1 MTTEPT
7 PDERFPAPRTGKQ
20 RANGEGTIYKRQDG
34 RYEGAC
40 YVLIADGT
48 IRRKRV
54 YARTRKEVVEKLAAL
69 QRQSRDGIPMPTRS
83 WKVGEYL
90 AYWLEHVVRP
100 NSKPKTHQG
109 YEVVVRVHIVPVLGT
124 RRLTALQAA
133 DVRRLLAHVQNRCR
147 CCAEEIDVRRPEKR
161 RRCCAVGRCCESFPS
176 TRTLQQVHA
185 VLRNALQ
192 NAVREE
198 LIMRNVAQLVRVPS
212 PKYRV
217 NRGISAEQA
226 HELIEASQDDRLH
239 ALYVL
244 TLYLGMRR
252 AELLGLRWSDVDLDT
267 GHLEIVQTL
276 QRVDGE
282 LRFVPAKTDASE
294 RTLPLVG
301 RCLDVLRKHRAG
313 QSWEASEAGD
323 AWQDH
328 GLVFPSRIGTPME
341 PDNLRRSWY
350 PLRARV
356 GAHRVRFHDLRHTC
370 VTLLLDLGVPPHIV
384 REIAGHSD
392 IGVTMKIYAHASLT
406 EKRAALQKLDGRIG

>member
-1 MTTEPT
+1 MTG
-7 PDERFPAPRTGKQ
+7 DELFPAPRTGKQ
-20 RANGEGTIYKRQDG
+20 RGNGEGTVYKRRDG

-40 YVLIADGT
+40 YVLMTDGT
-48 IRRKRV
+48 VRRKRV
-54 YARTRKEVVEKLAAL
+54 YARTRKEVVDKLAEL
-69 QRQSRDGIPMPTRS
+69 QKHSRDGVPMPTKT
-83 WKVGEYL
+83 WTVTEYL

-109 YEVVVRVHIVPVLGT
+109 YEVVTRVHVVPVLGKK
-124 RRLTALQAA
+124 RLTALQAA
-133 DVRRLLAHVQNRCR
+133 DIRLLLTRVQHRCR
-147 CCAEEIDVRRPEKR
+147 CCAEEIDAGRPER
-161 RRCCAVGRCCESFPS
+161 GRRCCAIGRCCESYPS
-176 TRTLQQVHA
+176 ARTLQQVHA
-185 VLRNALQ
+185 VFRNALQ

-198 LIMRNVAQLVRVPS
+198 LVMRNVAKLVRVPS

-217 NRGISAEQA
+217 HRGITADQA
-226 HELIEASQDDRLH
+226 HEMIEASVSDRLH

-252 AELLGLRWSDVDLDT
+252 AELLGLRWADVDLDG

-282 LRFVPAKTDASE
+282 LRFVPAKTTASE

-301 RCLDVLRKHRAG
+301 RCWETLRKHRAA
-313 QSWEASEAGD
+313 QAWETSEAGD
-323 AWQDH
+323 DWTDH
-328 GLVFPSRIGTPME
+328 DLVFPSRVGTPLE

-350 PLRARV
+350 PLRKKLGV
-356 GAHRVRFHDLRHTC
+356 ESTRFHDLRHTC

-392 IGVTMKIYAHASLT
+392 IGVTMRIYAHASLD
-406 EKRAALQKLDGRIG
+406 EKRAALRKLDGRIG

>member
-1 MTTEPT
+1 
-7 PDERFPAPRTGKQ
+7 
-20 RANGEGTIYKRQDG
+20 
-34 RYEGAC
+34 
-40 YVLIADGT
+40 
-48 IRRKRV
+48 
-54 YARTRKEVVEKLAAL
+54 
-69 QRQSRDGIPMPTRS
+69 MPTRS

-147 CCAEEIDVRRPEKR
+147 CCAEEIDARRPEKR

-217 NRGISAEQA
+217 NRGISADQA

-252 AELLGLRWSDVDLDT
+252 AELLGLRWSAVDLDT

-301 RCLDVLRKHRAG
+301 RCLDVLRKHRAA

-370 VTLLLDLGVPPHIV
+370 VTLLLDLGVPPHIG